1 MRIHFIAIG
10 GAAMHNLAMAVA
22 TKAGYIVT
30 GSDDEIFD
38 PARTHL
44 QEAGL
49 LPEEMGWHPEKITS
63 DIDAIILGMHAR
75 EDNPE
80 LVRARELGI
89 KIYSFPEYL
98 YEQTKD
104 KIRIVVGG
112 SHGKTSTT
120 SMILYVLQHLGIE
133 ADYMVGAQIEGFE
146 RMVRLSDTAKY
157 AVFEGDEYL
166 TSPLDLRSKFLWYHP
181 HVAILTGI
189 AWDHINVFPTFEG
202 YVDTFRKF
210 VDGIEENGTFIY
222 YKHDANLCEIA
233 SQARPDIQLVP
244 YEAYNN
250 STPSYTTPHNA
261 TPFKIFGRHNMEN
274 LQAAALACQQIG
286 VKLEDFYREISTFT
300 GASNRL
306 ELIDEIGTNV
316 AYKDFAH
323 SPSKLRATVN
333 AVRERYPEKQLV
345 AAMEL
350 HTFSSL
356 MADFL
361 PQYEGCMAQADV
373 ALVYFNPKV
382 IEHKRLT
389 PITAEEVRKAFGTEN
404 VEVFTDSQ
412 LLQERLRSLTYDN
425 TALLMMTS
433 GTFDGVN
440 IPEFAKELI
449 SSNKVNSK
457 KKQAKLPYTHCLNC
471 GAELQG
477 KYCHVCG
484 QEATSK
490 TPTVGAF
497 LVEYAN
503 HAFIWDSNFFK
514 TLWNLISRPGY
525 LTKEFI
531 AGKFASHEHPLKL
544 NMFLLFVLITLFVF
558 FAGTEKM
565 SNSVHNL
572 THSESVRP
580 GIQLEF
586 LIKNGYTERINES
599 PRDTV
604 HLLAPLFL
612 VERYPEVL
620 SNIETIEDT
629 DGKGLDKWIAVL
641 PHVLI
646 EDSIVMLDES
656 GYYRFNQQSKA
667 GENELK
673 MVNTVWSEMVKL
685 IAKYFPLLILFTAP
699 FLAIALGI
707 VQRKSRIPRIHHFI
721 FALHYTAFLEL
732 LMICIFLLHLTL
744 SPPMEWLQWVMII
757 GSCVYLTIAF
767 RNVYGTTTWTMA
779 ALKALFTSVVYVLIG
794 MAIFFVIFIVACFI
808 TANNAMIS

>member
-22 TKAGYIVT
+22 TKAGYVVT

-44 QEAGL
+44 EKAGL
-49 LPEEMGWHPEKITS
+49 LPKEMGWHPENITS

-120 SMILYVLQHLGIE
+120 SMILYVLQRLGIE

-189 AWDHINVFPTFEG
+189 AWDHINVFPTFDG

-210 VDGIEENGTFIY
+210 VDGIEGNGTFIY
-222 YKHDANLCEIA
+222 YKHDNNLCEIA
-233 SQARPDIQLVP
+233 SRARKDMQVIP
-244 YEAYNN
+244 YEAYQGDVRMR
-250 STPSYTTPHNA
+250 
-261 TPFKIFGRHNMEN
+261 IFGRHNMEN
-274 LQAAALACQQIG
+274 LQAAALACEQIG
-286 VKLEDFYREISTFT
+286 VKREDFYREIATFT

-306 ELIDEIGTNV
+306 EFIDEIGDNV

-333 AVRERYPEKQLV
+333 AVREHYPEKQLV
-345 AAMEL
+345 ACMEL

-361 PQYEGCMAQADV
+361 PQYEGCMEQADK
-373 ALVYFNPKV
+373 AFVYFNPKV
-382 IEHKRLT
+382 LEHKKL
-389 PITAEEVRKAFGTEN
+389 PAISAEEVRKAFGTEN

-412 LLQERLRSLTYDN
+412 ALQARLCEIEYKN
-425 TALLMMTS
+425 TALLMMSS
-433 GTFDGVN
+433 GNFDGVN
-440 IPEFAKELI
+440 IPEFARELI
-449 SSNKVNSK
+449 RSNKENDHSK
-457 KKQAKLPYTHCLNC
+457 KKQGKLPYTHCLNC

-477 KYCHVCG
+477 MFCHVCG

-490 TPTVGAF
+490 TPSVGAF
-497 LVEYAN
+497 IVEYVN
-503 HAFIWDSNFFK
+503 HAFIWDSNFLK
-514 TLWNLISRPGY
+514 TLWNLIRRPGY

-544 NMFLLFVLITLFVF
+544 NMFLLFVLITLFVL
-558 FAGTEKM
+558 FAGTEKV
-565 SNSVHNL
+565 NNKVHNITNNEAVL
-572 THSESVRP
+572 A
-580 GIQLEF
+580 GLQLEF
-586 LIKNGYTERINES
+586 MIARGELDTTLLS
-599 PRDTV
+599 PQDTV
-604 HLLAPLFL
+604 QLLAPLFFANQHPGFI
-612 VERYPEVL
+612 RC
-620 SNIETIEDT
+620 IDT
-629 DGKGLDKWIAVL
+629 LENTHDKGLDKWIAVI
-641 PHVLI
+641 PHSFI
-646 EDSIVMLDES
+646 EDSIMVEYES
-656 GYYRFNQQSKA
+656 GCYRLNQEIQTA
-667 GENELK
+667 QNEL
-673 MVNTVWSEMVKL
+673 MLVNSIAQELVDL
-685 IAKYFPLLILFTAP
+685 IARYFPLLVLFTAP
-699 FLAIALGI
+699 FLAISLRF
-707 VQRKSRIPRIHHFI
+707 VQRKNRLPRIHHFI
-721 FALHYTAFLEL
+721 FALHYTAFLEV
-732 LMICIFLLHLTL
+732 LMLCIFLLHLTL
-744 SPPMEWLQWVMII
+744 SPPMDWMQWVMII
-757 GSCVYLTIAF
+757 ASCLYLTIAF
-767 RNVYGTTTWTMA
+767 RRVYETKTWA
-779 ALKALFTSVVYVLIG
+779 GASLKAIFTSLVYLLIG
-794 MAIFFVIFIVACFI
+794 LMVFLGILIVAFFVVI
-808 TANNAMIS
+808 NNTMIS

>member
-49 LPEEMGWHPEKITS
+49 LPKEMGWHPENITS

-189 AWDHINVFPTFEG
+189 AWDHINVFPTFDG

-222 YKHDANLCEIA
+222 YKHDSNLCEIA
-233 SQARPDIQLVP
+233 SHARPDIKQLP
-244 YEAYNN
+244 YEAYQGNVDM
-250 STPSYTTPHNA
+250 
-261 TPFKIFGRHNMEN
+261 KIFGKHNMEN

-286 VKLEDFYREISTFT
+286 VSWDDFYREISTFT

-361 PQYEGCMAQADV
+361 PQYEGCMENADV

-382 IEHKRLT
+382 IEHKKLT
-389 PITAEEVRKAFGTEN
+389 PITAEAVRDAFGTKN

-412 LLQERLRSLTYDN
+412 MLQQRLRSITYEN

-433 GTFDGVN
+433 GTFDGIN
-440 IPEFAKELI
+440 IPEFARKLI
-449 SSNKVNSK
+449 SNN
-457 KKQAKLPYTHCLNC
+457 T
-471 GAELQG
+471 
-477 KYCHVCG
+477 
-484 QEATSK
+484 
-490 TPTVGAF
+490 TP
-497 LVEYAN
+497 
-503 HAFIWDSNFFK
+503 
-514 TLWNLISRPGY
+514 R
-525 LTKEFI
+525 
-531 AGKFASHEHPLKL
+531 
-544 NMFLLFVLITLFVF
+544 
-558 FAGTEKM
+558 
-565 SNSVHNL
+565 
-572 THSESVRP
+572 
-580 GIQLEF
+580 
-586 LIKNGYTERINES
+586 
-599 PRDTV
+599 
-604 HLLAPLFL
+604 
-612 VERYPEVL
+612 
-620 SNIETIEDT
+620 
-629 DGKGLDKWIAVL
+629 
-641 PHVLI
+641 
-646 EDSIVMLDES
+646 
-656 GYYRFNQQSKA
+656 
-667 GENELK
+667 
-673 MVNTVWSEMVKL
+673 
-685 IAKYFPLLILFTAP
+685 
-699 FLAIALGI
+699 
-707 VQRKSRIPRIHHFI
+707 
-721 FALHYTAFLEL
+721 
-732 LMICIFLLHLTL
+732 
-744 SPPMEWLQWVMII
+744 
-757 GSCVYLTIAF
+757 
-767 RNVYGTTTWTMA
+767 
-779 ALKALFTSVVYVLIG
+779 
-794 MAIFFVIFIVACFI
+794 
-808 TANNAMIS
+808 

>member
-22 TKAGYIVT
+22 TKAGYVVT

-49 LPEEMGWHPEKITS
+49 LPEEMGWHPENITS

-120 SMILYVLQHLGIE
+120 SMILYVLQRLGIE

-189 AWDHINVFPTFEG
+189 AWDHINVFPTFDG

-210 VDGIEENGTFIY
+210 VDGIEGNGTFIY
-222 YKHDANLCEIA
+222 YKHDNNLCEIA
-233 SQARPDIQLVP
+233 SHARKDIQVIP
-244 YEAYNN
+244 YEAYQGDVRMR
-250 STPSYTTPHNA
+250 
-261 TPFKIFGRHNMEN
+261 IFGRHNMEN
-274 LQAAALACQQIG
+274 LQAAALACEQIG
-286 VKLEDFYREISTFT
+286 VKREDFYREIATFT

-306 ELIDEIGTNV
+306 EFIDEIGDNV

-333 AVRERYPEKQLV
+333 AVREHYPEKQLV
-345 AAMEL
+345 ACMEL

-361 PQYEGCMAQADV
+361 PQYEGCMEQADK
-373 ALVYFNPKV
+373 AFVYFNPKV
-382 IEHKRLT
+382 LEHKKL
-389 PITAEEVRKAFGTEN
+389 PAISAEEVRKAFGTEN

-412 LLQERLRSLTYDN
+412 ALQARLREIEYKN
-425 TALLMMTS
+425 TALLMMSS
-433 GTFDGVN
+433 GNFDGVN
-440 IPEFAKELI
+440 IPEFARELI
-449 SSNKVNSK
+449 SSNKDENHSK
-457 KKQAKLPYTHCLNC
+457 KKQGKLPYTHCLNC

-477 KYCHVCG
+477 MFCHVCG
-484 QEATSK
+484 QEAVSK
-490 TPTVGAF
+490 TPSVGAF
-497 LVEYAN
+497 IVEYVN
-503 HAFIWDSNFFK
+503 HAFIWDSNFLK
-514 TLWNLISRPGY
+514 TLWNLIRRPGY

-558 FAGTEKM
+558 FAGTEKV
-565 SNSVHNL
+565 NNKVHNITNNEAVL
-572 THSESVRP
+572 A
-580 GIQLEF
+580 GLQLEF
-586 LIKNGYTERINES
+586 MIDRGELDTTLLS
-599 PRDTV
+599 PQDTV
-604 HLLAPLFL
+604 VLLAPLFFADQHPGFI
-612 VERYPEVL
+612 RC
-620 SNIETIEDT
+620 IDT
-629 DGKGLDKWIAVL
+629 LEYTNDKGLDKWIAVI
-641 PHVLI
+641 PHTFI
-646 EDSIVMLDES
+646 EDSIMVEYES
-656 GYYRFNQQSKA
+656 GCYRINQEIQTA
-667 GENELK
+667 QNEL
-673 MVNTVWSEMVKL
+673 MLVNSIAQELVDL
-685 IAKYFPLLILFTAP
+685 IARYFPLLVLFTAP
-699 FLAIALGI
+699 FLAISLRF
-707 VQRKSRIPRIHHFI
+707 VQRKNRLPRIHHFI
-721 FALHYTAFLEL
+721 FALHYTAFLEVI
-732 LMICIFLLHLTL
+732 MICIFLLHLTL
-744 SPPMEWLQWVMII
+744 SPPMWLLECGMVI
-757 GSCVYLTIAF
+757 GSCLYLTIAF
-767 RNVYGTTTWTMA
+767 RNVYGTSTWTKAMF
-779 ALKALFTSVVYVLIG
+779 KALFTSVVYVLIG
-794 MAIFFVIFIVACFI
+794 LGVFLGILIVAVFVAI
-808 TANNAMIS
+808 NNASIS

>member
-22 TKAGYIVT
+22 TKAGYVVT

-44 QEAGL
+44 EKAGL
-49 LPEEMGWHPEKITS
+49 LPKEMGWHPENITS

-120 SMILYVLQHLGIE
+120 SMILYVLQRLGIE

-189 AWDHINVFPTFEG
+189 AWDHINVFPTFDG

-222 YKHDANLCEIA
+222 YKNDSNLCEIA
-233 SQARPDIQLVP
+233 SQARKDIKQLP
-244 YEAYNN
+244 YEAYQGDVRMR
-250 STPSYTTPHNA
+250 
-261 TPFKIFGRHNMEN
+261 IFGRHNMEN
-274 LQAAALACQQIG
+274 LQAAALACEQIG
-286 VKLEDFYREISTFT
+286 VKPEDFYREIATFT

-306 ELIDEIGTNV
+306 EFIDEIGDNV

-333 AVRERYPEKQLV
+333 AVREHYPEKQLV
-345 AAMEL
+345 ACMEL

-361 PQYEGCMAQADV
+361 PQYEGCMEQADK
-373 ALVYFNPKV
+373 AFVYFNPKV
-382 IEHKRLT
+382 LEHKKLP
-389 PITAEEVRKAFGTEN
+389 PISAEEVRKAFGTEN

-412 LLQERLRSLTYDN
+412 QLQARLREMEYKN
-425 TALLMMTS
+425 TALLMMSS
-433 GTFDGVN
+433 GNFDGVN
-440 IPEFAKELI
+440 IPAFAKELI
-449 SSNKVNSK
+449 SSNQENDRSK
-457 KKQAKLPYTHCLNC
+457 KKDKLPYTHCLNC
-471 GAELQG
+471 GTELQG
-477 KYCHVCG
+477 KYCHICG

-490 TPTVGAF
+490 TPSVGAF

-503 HAFIWDSNFFK
+503 HAFIWDSNFLK
-514 TLWNLISRPGY
+514 TLWNLIRRPGY

-565 SNSVHNL
+565 SNSVHNI
-572 THSESVRP
+572 THSESVLP

-586 LIKNGYTERINES
+586 LIKNGYADRMNES

-604 HLLAPLFL
+604 QLLAPLFL
-612 VERYPEVL
+612 TERYPEVL

-629 DGKGLDKWIAVL
+629 SGEGLDKWVAAL

-646 EDSIVMLDES
+646 EDSIVTLDES
-656 GYYRFNQQSKA
+656 GYYRFNQESKA

-685 IAKYFPLLILFTAP
+685 IAKYFPLLVLFTAP
-699 FLAIALGI
+699 FLSIALGI

-744 SPPMEWLQWVMII
+744 SPPMEWLQWIMII
-757 GSCVYLTIAF
+757 GSCLYLTIAF
-767 RNVYGTTTWTMA
+767 RNVYETTTWTKA

-794 MAIFFVIFIVACFI
+794 LVIFFVIFIVACFV
-808 TANNAMIS
+808 AVDKALIS